1 METVI
6 ERCCGLDVHQ
16 SSVVACAI
24 ITELHR
30 KPRREIRTFG
40 TMTKDLEALCDWLRA
55 QGVTHVAMESTGV
68 YWRPVHNVLHGL
80 FVLVVANAHHIKNV
94 PGRKT
99 DVKDA
104 EWIADLVRHGLIN
117 ASYVPTP
124 EIAELRD
131 LTRYR
136 RKLVGTASA
145 ERNRTLKLLE
155 TANIKLASV
164 AADVFGVSGWSML
177 RALASGEAAAADMAH
192 LARGRMRRK
201 LEPLALALDGRMT
214 DHHRFLLTVQL
225 NRLEAIDR
233 DIALLDRRITDK
245 IAPYERQVALLMQ
258 LPGVDRLSAIAI
270 IAEVGVDLGHWATA
284 QKLAAWAGLCPGN
297 YESAGR
303 IKGSGIR
310 RGNVHLKAALYV
322 AASAA
327 AKQRGSYLKDK
338 YHRLRA
344 RRGARRA
351 VIAIAHK
358 ILVSAYC
365 MLTREVE
372 YRELGET
379 YLDRLAERRVTHN
392 LVHRLRGLGYEV
404 TLSKAA

>member
-6 ERCCGLDVHQ
+6 KRCCGLDVHQ
-16 SSVVACAI
+16 GSVVACII
-24 ITELHR
+24 ITERR

-40 TMTKDLEALCDWLRA
+40 TMTKDLEALRDWLKA
-55 QGVTHVAMESTGV
+55 EGITHVAMESTGV
-68 YWRPVHNVLHGL
+68 YWRPVHNLLHGSFDL
-80 FVLVVANAHHIKNV
+80 IVANAHHITSV

-104 EWIADLVRHGLIN
+104 EWIANHGLIN

-136 RKLVGTASA
+136 RKLVSTASA
-145 ERNRTLKLLE
+145 ERNRTLKLLQ

-164 AADVFGVSGWSML
+164 AADVFGVSGLAML
-177 RALASGEAAAADMAH
+177 RALASGAMMADEMAD

-201 LEPLALALDGRMT
+201 LAPLAAALDGRVT
-214 DHHRFLLTVQL
+214 DHHRFLLTVAL
-225 NRLEAIDR
+225 GRLDAIER
-233 DIALLDRRITDK
+233 DIALLDERIAAK
-245 IAPYERQVALLMQ
+245 VAPYDRQIALLMQ
-258 LPGVDRLSAIAI
+258 IPGVDRLSAIAV
-270 IAEVGVDLGHWATA
+270 IAEIGIDLSHWATA
-284 QKLAAWAGLCPGN
+284 GKLAAWAGLCPGN

-303 IKGSGIR
+303 AQGAGIR

-327 AKQRGSYLKDK
+327 ARQRGSYLKDK

-351 VIAIAHK
+351 GVAIAHK
-358 ILVSAYC
+358 IIVSAWY
-365 MLTREVE
+365 MLTREVP
-372 YRELGET
+372 YQDLGDA
-379 YLDRLAERRVTHN
+379 YLDRLAEHRVTRS
-392 LVHRLRGLGYEV
+392 LVRRLKGLGYEV
-404 TLSKAA
+404 TLSKTA

>member
-6 ERCCGLDVHQ
+6 KRCCGLDVHQ
-16 SSVVACAI
+16 GSVVACII
-24 ITELHR
+24 ITERR

-40 TMTKDLEALCDWLRA
+40 TMTKDLEALRDWLKA
-55 QGVTHVAMESTGV
+55 EGITHVAKESTGV
-68 YWRPVHNVLHGL
+68 YWRPVHNLLHSSFDL
-80 FVLVVANAHHIKNV
+80 IVANAHHIKSV

-104 EWIADLVRHGLIN
+104 EWIANLLRHGLIN

-136 RKLVGTASA
+136 RKLVSTASA

-164 AADVFGVSGWSML
+164 AADVFGVSGFAML
-177 RALASGEAAAADMAH
+177 RALASGATMAKEMAD

-201 LEPLALALDGRMT
+201 LAPLAAALDGRVT
-214 DHHRFLLTVQL
+214 DHHRFLLTVAL
-225 NRLEAIDR
+225 GRLDAIER
-233 DIALLDRRITDK
+233 DIALLDERIAAK
-245 IAPYERQVALLMQ
+245 VAPYDRQIALLMQ
-258 LPGVDRLSAIAI
+258 IPGVDRLSAIAV
-270 IAEVGVDLGHWATA
+270 IAEVGIDLSHWATA
-284 QKLAAWAGLCPGN
+284 RKLAAWAGLCPGN

-303 IKGSGIR
+303 AQGSGIR
-310 RGNVHLKAALYV
+310 RGNVHLKAALYI

-327 AKQRGSYLKDK
+327 ARQRGSYLKDK

-351 VIAIAHK
+351 GVAIAHK
-358 ILVSAYC
+358 IIVSAWY
-365 MLTREVE
+365 MLTREVP
-372 YRELGET
+372 YQDLGDA
-379 YLDRLAERRVTHN
+379 YLDRLAEHRVTRS
-392 LVHRLRGLGYEV
+392 LVRRLKGLGYEV
-404 TLSKAA
+404 TLSKTA

>member
-1 METVI
+1 MRVMV

-16 SSVVACAI
+16 ETVVACLLI
-24 ITELHR
+24 GVPGVRPTKEV
-30 KPRREIRTFG
+30 RTFR
-40 TMTKDLEALCDWLRA
+40 TMTRELQALRDWLTA
-55 QGVTHVAMESTGV
+55 AGATHVGMESTGV
-68 YWRPVHNVLHGL
+68 YWRPVYAVLEGHFELIVG
-80 FVLVVANAHHIKNV
+80 NARHIRNV

-104 EWIADLVRHGLIN
+104 EWIANLLRHGLIN
-117 ASYVPTP
+117 ASYVPIP

-164 AADVFGVSGWSML
+164 AADVFGVSGLAML
-177 RALASGEAAAADMAH
+177 RALASGASTAEETAD

-201 LEPLALALDGRMT
+201 LAPLAAALDGRVT
-214 DHHRFLLTVQL
+214 EHHRFLLTVAL
-225 NRLEAIDR
+225 GRLDAIER
-233 DIALLDRRITDK
+233 DIALLDERIAAK
-245 IAPYERQVALLMQ
+245 VAPYDRQIALLMQ
-258 LPGVDRLSAIAI
+258 IPGVDRLSAIAV
-270 IAEVGVDLGHWATA
+270 IAEVGVDLSHWATA
-284 QKLAAWAGLCPGN
+284 RKLAAWAGLCPGN

-303 IKGSGIR
+303 AKGSGIR

-327 AKQRGSYLKDK
+327 ARQRGSYLKDK

-351 VIAIAHK
+351 GVAIAHK
-358 ILVSAYC
+358 IIVSAWHI
-365 MLTREVE
+365 LTGDVP
-372 YRELGET
+372 YQDLGDT
-379 YLDRLAERRVTHN
+379 YLDRLAEHRVTRN
-392 LVHRLRGLGYEV
+392 LVRRLQGLGYQV
-404 TLSKAA
+404 TLNRAG

>member
-16 SSVVACAI
+16 GSVVACI
-24 ITELHR
+24 IVTDQRR

-40 TMTKDLEALCDWLRA
+40 TMTKDLQALCKWLEA
-55 QGVTHVAMESTGV
+55 EGITHVAMESTGI
-68 YWRPVHNVLHGL
+68 YWRPVYNLLHGSFAL
-80 FVLVVANAHHIKNV
+80 IVANAHHIKTV

-104 EWIADLVRHGLIN
+104 EWIANLLRHGLIN
-117 ASYVPTP
+117 ASYVPIP

-164 AADVFGVSGWSML
+164 AADVFGVSGLAML
-177 RALASGEAAAADMAH
+177 RALASGASTAEETAD

-201 LEPLALALDGRMT
+201 LAPLAAALDGRVT
-214 DHHRFLLTVQL
+214 EHHRFLLTVAL
-225 NRLEAIDR
+225 GRLDAIER
-233 DIALLDRRITDK
+233 DIALLDERIAAK
-245 IAPYERQVALLMQ
+245 VAPYDRQIALLMQ
-258 LPGVDRLSAIAI
+258 IPGVDRLSAIAV
-270 IAEVGVDLGHWATA
+270 IAEVGVDLSHWATA
-284 QKLAAWAGLCPGN
+284 RKLAAWAGLCPGN

-303 IKGSGIR
+303 AKGSGIR

-327 AKQRGSYLKDK
+327 ARQRGSYLKDK

-344 RRGARRA
+344 RRGAHRA
-351 VIAIAHK
+351 GVAIAHK
-358 ILVSAYC
+358 IIVSAWHI
-365 MLTREVE
+365 LTREVP
-372 YRELGET
+372 YQDLGDT
-379 YLDRLAERRVTHN
+379 YLDRLAEHRVTRN
-392 LVHRLRGLGYEV
+392 LVRRLQGLGYQV
-404 TLSKAA
+404 TLNRAG

>member
-16 SSVVACAI
+16 GSVVACI
-24 ITELHR
+24 IVTDQRR

-40 TMTKDLEALCDWLRA
+40 TMTKDLQALCKWLEA
-55 QGVTHVAMESTGV
+55 EGITHVAMESTGI
-68 YWRPVHNVLHGL
+68 YWRPVYNLLHGSFAL
-80 FVLVVANAHHIKNV
+80 ILANAHHIKTV

-104 EWIADLVRHGLIN
+104 EWIANLLRHGLIN
-117 ASYVPTP
+117 ASYVPIP

-164 AADVFGVSGWSML
+164 AADVFGVSGLAML
-177 RALASGEAAAADMAH
+177 RALASGASTAEETAD

-201 LEPLALALDGRMT
+201 LAPLAAALDGRVT
-214 DHHRFLLTVQL
+214 EHHRFLLTVAL
-225 NRLEAIDR
+225 GRLDAIER
-233 DIALLDRRITDK
+233 DIALLDERIAAK
-245 IAPYERQVALLMQ
+245 VAPYDRQIALLMQ
-258 LPGVDRLSAIAI
+258 IPGVDRLSAIAV
-270 IAEVGVDLGHWATA
+270 IAEVGVDLSHWATA
-284 QKLAAWAGLCPGN
+284 RKLAAWAGLCPGN

-303 IKGSGIR
+303 AKGSGIR

-327 AKQRGSYLKDK
+327 ARQRGSYLKDK

-351 VIAIAHK
+351 GVAIAHK
-358 ILVSAYC
+358 IIVSAWHI
-365 MLTREVE
+365 LTREVP
-372 YRELGET
+372 YQDLGDT
-379 YLDRLAERRVTHN
+379 YLDRLAEHRVTRN
-392 LVHRLRGLGYEV
+392 LVRRLQGLGYQV
-404 TLSKAA
+404 TLNRAG

>member
-16 SSVVACAI
+16 GSVVACI
-24 ITELHR
+24 IVTDQRR

-40 TMTKDLEALCDWLRA
+40 TMTKDLEALRQWLESE
-55 QGVTHVAMESTGV
+55 GITHVAMESTGV
-68 YWRPVHNVLHGL
+68 YWRPVYNLLHGSFAL
-80 FVLVVANAHHIKNV
+80 IVANAHHIKTV

-104 EWIADLVRHGLIN
+104 EWIANLLRHGLIN

-155 TANIKLASV
+155 TANIKLATV
-164 AADVFGVSGWSML
+164 AADVFGVSGLAML
-177 RALASGEAAAADMAH
+177 RALALGATTAEETAD

-201 LEPLALALDGRMT
+201 LAPLAAALDGRIT
-214 DHHRFLLTVQL
+214 EHHRFLLTVAL
-225 NRLEAIDR
+225 GRLDAIER
-233 DIALLDRRITDK
+233 DIALLDERIAAK
-245 IAPYERQVALLMQ
+245 VAPYDRQIGLLMQ
-258 LPGVDRLSAIAI
+258 IPGVDRLSAIAV
-270 IAEVGVDLGHWATA
+270 IAEVGVDLSHWATA
-284 QKLAAWAGLCPGN
+284 RKLAAWAGLCPGN

-303 IKGSGIR
+303 AKGSGIR

-327 AKQRGSYLKDK
+327 ARQRGSYLKDK

-351 VIAIAHK
+351 GVAIAHK
-358 ILVSAYC
+358 IIVSAWYI
-365 MLTREVE
+365 LTREVP
-372 YRELGET
+372 YQDLGGT
-379 YLDRLAERRVTHN
+379 YLDRLAEHRVTRN
-392 LVHRLRGLGYEV
+392 LIRRLQGLGYQV
-404 TLSKAA
+404 TLNRAA

>member
-6 ERCCGLDVHQ
+6 KRCCGLDVHQ
-16 SSVVACAI
+16 GSVVACII
-24 ITELHR
+24 ITERR

-40 TMTKDLEALCDWLRA
+40 TMTKDLEALRDWLKA
-55 QGVTHVAMESTGV
+55 EGITHVAMESTGV
-68 YWRPVHNVLHGL
+68 YWRPVHNLLHGSFDL
-80 FVLVVANAHHIKNV
+80 IVANAHHIKSV

-104 EWIADLVRHGLIN
+104 EWIANLLRHGLIN

-136 RKLVGTASA
+136 RKLVSTASA

-164 AADVFGVSGWSML
+164 AADVFGVSGLAML
-177 RALASGEAAAADMAH
+177 RALASGATMAKEMAD

-201 LEPLALALDGRMT
+201 LAPLAAALDGRVT
-214 DHHRFLLTVQL
+214 DHHRFLLTVAL
-225 NRLEAIDR
+225 GRLDAIER
-233 DIALLDRRITDK
+233 DIALLDERIAAK
-245 IAPYERQVALLMQ
+245 VAPYDRQIALLMQ
-258 LPGVDRLSAIAI
+258 IPGVDRLSAIAV
-270 IAEVGVDLGHWATA
+270 IAEVGIDLSHWATA
-284 QKLAAWAGLCPGN
+284 RKLAAWAGLCPGN

-303 IKGSGIR
+303 AQGSGIR

-327 AKQRGSYLKDK
+327 ARQRGSYLKDK

-351 VIAIAHK
+351 GVAIAHK
-358 ILVSAYC
+358 IIVSAWY
-365 MLTREVE
+365 MLTREVP
-372 YRELGET
+372 YQDLGDA
-379 YLDRLAERRVTHN
+379 YLDRLAEHRVTRS
-392 LVHRLRGLGYEV
+392 LVRRLKGLGYEV
-404 TLSKAA
+404 TLSKTA

>member
-1 METVI
+1 MEIVI

-16 SSVVACAI
+16 RSVVACI
-24 ITELHR
+24 IVTDQRR

-40 TMTKDLEALCDWLRA
+40 TMTKDLEALRKWLETE
-55 QGVTHVAMESTGV
+55 GITHVAMESTGV
-68 YWRPVHNVLHGL
+68 YWRPVYNLLHGSFAL
-80 FVLVVANAHHIKNV
+80 IVANAHHIKTV

-104 EWIADLVRHGLIN
+104 EWVANLLRHGLIN

-164 AADVFGVSGWSML
+164 AADVFGVSGLAML
-177 RALASGEAAAADMAH
+177 RALASGATTAQETAD

-201 LEPLALALDGRMT
+201 LAPLAAALDGRVT
-214 DHHRFLLTVQL
+214 EHHRFLLTVAL
-225 NRLEAIDR
+225 GRLDAIER
-233 DIALLDRRITDK
+233 DIALLDERIAVK
-245 IAPYERQVALLMQ
+245 VAPYDRQIALLMQ
-258 LPGVDRLSAIAI
+258 IPGVDRLSAIAV
-270 IAEVGVDLGHWATA
+270 IAEVGVDLSHWATA
-284 QKLAAWAGLCPGN
+284 RKLAAWAGLCPGN

-303 IKGSGIR
+303 AKGSGIR

-327 AKQRGSYLKDK
+327 ARQRGSYLKDK

-351 VIAIAHK
+351 GVAIAHK
-358 ILVSAYC
+358 IIVSAWYI
-365 MLTREVE
+365 LTREVP
-372 YRELGET
+372 YQDLGDT
-379 YLDRLAERRVTHN
+379 YLDRLAEHRVTRN
-392 LVHRLRGLGYEV
+392 LVCRLKGLGYQV

>member
-16 SSVVACAI
+16 GSVVACI
-24 ITELHR
+24 IVTDQRR

-40 TMTKDLEALCDWLRA
+40 TMTKDLQALCKWLEA
-55 QGVTHVAMESTGV
+55 EGITHVAMESTGI
-68 YWRPVHNVLHGL
+68 YWRPVYNLLHGSFAL
-80 FVLVVANAHHIKNV
+80 IVANAHHIKTV

-104 EWIADLVRHGLIN
+104 EWIANLLRHGLIN
-117 ASYVPTP
+117 ASYVPIP

-164 AADVFGVSGWSML
+164 AADVFGVSGLAML
-177 RALASGEAAAADMAH
+177 RALASGASTAEETAD

-201 LEPLALALDGRMT
+201 LAPLATALDGRVT
-214 DHHRFLLTVQL
+214 EHHRFLLTVAL
-225 NRLEAIDR
+225 GRLDAIER
-233 DIALLDRRITDK
+233 DIALLDERIAAK
-245 IAPYERQVALLMQ
+245 VAPYDRQIALLMQ
-258 LPGVDRLSAIAI
+258 IPGVDRLSAIAV
-270 IAEVGVDLGHWATA
+270 IAEVGVDLSHWATA
-284 QKLAAWAGLCPGN
+284 RKLAAWAGLCPGN

-303 IKGSGIR
+303 AKGSGIR

-327 AKQRGSYLKDK
+327 ARQRGSYLKDK

-351 VIAIAHK
+351 GVAIAHK
-358 ILVSAYC
+358 IIVSAWHI
-365 MLTREVE
+365 LTREVP
-372 YRELGET
+372 YQDLGDT
-379 YLDRLAERRVTHN
+379 YLDRLAEHRVTRN
-392 LVHRLRGLGYEV
+392 LVRRLQGLGYQV
-404 TLSKAA
+404 TLNRAG

>member
-16 SSVVACAI
+16 SSVVACII
-24 ITELHR
+24 ITDQRR

-40 TMTKDLEALCDWLRA
+40 TMTKDLETLRQWLKIE
-55 QGVTHVAMESTGV
+55 GITHVAMESTGV
-68 YWRPVHNVLHGL
+68 YWRPVYNLLHGAFTL
-80 FVLVVANAHHIKNV
+80 IVANAHHLKNV

-104 EWIADLVRHGLIN
+104 EWIANLLRHGLIN

-164 AADVFGVSGWSML
+164 AADVFGVSGLAML
-177 RALASGEAAAADMAH
+177 RALASGATAAEEMAD

-201 LEPLALALDGRMT
+201 LAPLAAALDGRVT
-214 DHHRFLLTVQL
+214 DHHRFLLTVAL
-225 NRLEAIDR
+225 GRLDALER
-233 DIALLDRRITDK
+233 DIALLEERIAVK
-245 IAPYERQVALLMQ
+245 VAPYNRQISLLMQ
-258 LPGVDRLSAIAI
+258 IPGVDRLSAIAI
-270 IAEVGVDLGHWATA
+270 IAEVGVDLSHWATA
-284 QKLAAWAGLCPGN
+284 HKLAAWAGLCPGN

-303 IKGSGIR
+303 AKGSSIR

-327 AKQRGSYLKDK
+327 ARQRGSYLRDK

-351 VIAIAHK
+351 GVAIAHK
-358 ILVSAYC
+358 IIVSAWHI
-365 MLTREVE
+365 LTLEVP
-372 YRELGET
+372 YQDLGDT
-379 YLDRLAERRVTHN
+379 YLDRLAEHRVRRN
-392 LVHRLRGLGYEV
+392 LVRRLKGLGYEV
-404 TLSKAA
+404 TLSKTA

>member
-16 SSVVACAI
+16 GSVVACI
-24 ITELHR
+24 IVTDQRR

-40 TMTKDLEALCDWLRA
+40 TMTKDLEALRQWLESE
-55 QGVTHVAMESTGV
+55 GITHVAMESTGV
-68 YWRPVHNVLHGL
+68 YWRPVYNLLHGSFAL
-80 FVLVVANAHHIKNV
+80 IVANAHHIKTV

-104 EWIADLVRHGLIN
+104 EWIANLLRHGLIN

-155 TANIKLASV
+155 TANIKLATV
-164 AADVFGVSGWSML
+164 AADVFGVSGLAML
-177 RALASGEAAAADMAH
+177 RALALGATTAEETAD

-201 LEPLALALDGRMT
+201 LAPLAAALDGRIT
-214 DHHRFLLTVQL
+214 EHHRFLLTVAL
-225 NRLEAIDR
+225 GRLDAIER
-233 DIALLDRRITDK
+233 DIALLDERIAAK
-245 IAPYERQVALLMQ
+245 VAPYDRQIGLLMQ
-258 LPGVDRLSAIAI
+258 IPGVDRLSAIAV
-270 IAEVGVDLGHWATA
+270 IAEVGVDLSHWATA
-284 QKLAAWAGLCPGN
+284 RKLAAWAGLCPGN

-303 IKGSGIR
+303 AKGSGIR

-327 AKQRGSYLKDK
+327 ARQRGSYLKDK

-351 VIAIAHK
+351 GVAIAHK
-358 ILVSAYC
+358 IIVSAWYI
-365 MLTREVE
+365 LTREVP
-372 YRELGET
+372 YQDLGDT
-379 YLDRLAERRVTHN
+379 YLDRLAEHRVTRN
-392 LVHRLRGLGYEV
+392 LIRRLQGLGYQV
-404 TLSKAA
+404 TLNRAA

>member
-16 SSVVACAI
+16 GSVVACI
-24 ITELHR
+24 IVTDQRR

-40 TMTKDLEALCDWLRA
+40 TMTKDLQALRKWLEAE
-55 QGVTHVAMESTGV
+55 GITHVAMESTGI
-68 YWRPVHNVLHGL
+68 YWRPVYNLLHGPFAL
-80 FVLVVANAHHIKNV
+80 TVANAHHIKTV

-104 EWIADLVRHGLIN
+104 EWIANLLRHGLIN
-117 ASYVPTP
+117 ASYVPAP

-164 AADVFGVSGWSML
+164 AADVFGVSGLAML
-177 RALASGEAAAADMAH
+177 RALASGATTAEETAD

-201 LEPLALALDGRMT
+201 LAPLAAALDGRVT
-214 DHHRFLLTVQL
+214 EHHRFLLTVAL
-225 NRLEAIDR
+225 GRLDAIER
-233 DIALLDRRITDK
+233 DIALLDERIAAK
-245 IAPYERQVALLMQ
+245 VAPYDRQIALLMQ
-258 LPGVDRLSAIAI
+258 IPGVDRLSAIAV
-270 IAEVGVDLGHWATA
+270 IAEVGIDLSHWATA
-284 QKLAAWAGLCPGN
+284 GKLAAWAGLCPGN

-303 IKGSGIR
+303 AKGSGIR

-327 AKQRGSYLKDK
+327 ARQRGSYLKDK

-351 VIAIAHK
+351 GVAIAHK
-358 ILVSAYC
+358 IIVSAWHI
-365 MLTREVE
+365 LTREVP
-372 YRELGET
+372 YQDLGDT
-379 YLDRLAERRVTHN
+379 YLDRLAEHRVTRN
-392 LVHRLRGLGYEV
+392 LVRRLQGLGYQV
-404 TLSKAA
+404 TLNRAG

>member
-1 METVI
+1 MEAVI

-16 SSVVACAI
+16 SSVVACII
-24 ITELHR
+24 ITDQRR

-40 TMTKDLEALCDWLRA
+40 ATTKDLETLREWLKTE
-55 QGVTHVAMESTGV
+55 GVTHVAMESTGV
-68 YWRPVHNVLHGL
+68 YWRPVHNLLHGGFTL
-80 FVLVVANAHHIKNV
+80 IVANAHHIKNV

-104 EWIADLVRHGLIN
+104 EWIANLLRHGLIN

-164 AADVFGVSGWSML
+164 AADVFGVSGLAML
-177 RALASGEAAAADMAH
+177 RALASGATAAEEMAD

-201 LEPLALALDGRMT
+201 LAPLAAALDGRVT
-214 DHHRFLLTVQL
+214 DHHRFLLTVAL
-225 NRLEAIDR
+225 GRLDALER
-233 DIALLDRRITDK
+233 DIALLDERIAVK
-245 IAPYERQVALLMQ
+245 VAPYDRQISLLMQ
-258 LPGVDRLSAIAI
+258 IPGVDRLSAIAI
-270 IAEVGVDLGHWATA
+270 IAEVGVDLSHWATA
-284 QKLAAWAGLCPGN
+284 RKLAAWAGLCPGN

-303 IKGSGIR
+303 AKGSGIR
-310 RGNVHLKAALYV
+310 RGNVHLKATLYV

-327 AKQRGSYLKDK
+327 ARQRGSYLKDK

-351 VIAIAHK
+351 GVAIAHK
-358 ILVSAYC
+358 IIVSVWYI
-365 MLTREVE
+365 LTQEVP
-372 YRELGET
+372 YQDLGDT
-379 YLDRLAERRVTHN
+379 YLDRLAEHRVKQNLIRR
-392 LVHRLRGLGYEV
+392 LKGLGYEV
-404 TLSKAA
+404 TLSKTA

>member
-16 SSVVACAI
+16 GSVVACI
-24 ITELHR
+24 IVTDQRR

-40 TMTKDLEALCDWLRA
+40 TMTKDLEALRQWLESE
-55 QGVTHVAMESTGV
+55 GITHVAMESTGV
-68 YWRPVHNVLHGL
+68 YWRPVYNLLHGSFAL
-80 FVLVVANAHHIKNV
+80 IVANAHHIKTV

-104 EWIADLVRHGLIN
+104 EWIANLLRHGLIN

-155 TANIKLASV
+155 TANIKLATV
-164 AADVFGVSGWSML
+164 AADVFGVSGLAML
-177 RALASGEAAAADMAH
+177 RALALGATTAEETAD

-201 LEPLALALDGRMT
+201 LAPLAAALDGRIT
-214 DHHRFLLTVQL
+214 EHHRFLLTVAL
-225 NRLEAIDR
+225 GRLDAIER
-233 DIALLDRRITDK
+233 DIALLDERIAAK
-245 IAPYERQVALLMQ
+245 VAPYDRQIGLLMQ
-258 LPGVDRLSAIAI
+258 IPGVDRLSVIAV
-270 IAEVGVDLGHWATA
+270 IAEVGVDLSHWATA
-284 QKLAAWAGLCPGN
+284 RKLAAWAGLCPGN

-303 IKGSGIR
+303 AKGSGIR

-327 AKQRGSYLKDK
+327 ARQRGSYLKDK

-351 VIAIAHK
+351 GVAIAHK
-358 ILVSAYC
+358 IIVSAWYI
-365 MLTREVE
+365 LTREVP
-372 YRELGET
+372 YQDLGGT
-379 YLDRLAERRVTHN
+379 YLDRLAEHRVTRN
-392 LVHRLRGLGYEV
+392 LIRRLQGLGYQV
-404 TLSKAA
+404 TLNRAA